1 MGRRVHC
8 WVLVMAG
15 KREVAENYFV
25 EPSTG
30 RCYPCNGSPYEGVEF
45 IWNHTNFWV
54 NMQVNNSASHS
65 LWSPPPAAA
74 TRI

>member
-1 MGRRVHC
+1 
-8 WVLVMAG
+8 MAG

-54 NMQVNNSASHS
+54 NMQ
-65 LWSPPPAAA
+65 PPKAYGFKSSVTLKTGRGVVP
-74 TRI
+74 